1 MKDLTKII
9 QKGNL
14 TPRERALLIVKHD
27 AHLVENGEAL
37 LSEADLVALTTN
49 WRPLTNNEAEQ
60 YNRIIN
66 LWELYQKL
74 QIDMQT
80 IYLTTQL
87 ALSRLEH
94 AASMVYY
101 RSDSLKQT
109 RHKLSSRLLAE
120 NDTEFRAF
128 FLEHSGYEYDRLIHL
143 YTFYSLPKAVQKDI
157 LKLDDG
163 VKYDHTYL
171 SQEEQ
176 IVRIMG
182 TKKTLDTEGVEAITK
197 AIIDSIPWGH
207 ELRLPNTK
215 ISVKEVIFN
224 GYFAGYPLIEFGKR
238 MASRHNI
245 TYESEDELRDKLSEV
260 DDLQYKL
267 EKVVRDVVSDGSFF
281 DEFTPL
287 CMSKGYRTHEGKT
300 VLPHDELMNQWMKAK
315 DSITETIDG
324 HIDSGELEVCEC
336 PVRFFEIGVNKTY
349 ITGNSLD
356 QTSLKLPLTKDFQT
370 QLDESMDYVLP
381 AFLVHKST
389 FFDNYQYL
397 LGFKELTAQIS
408 EIIGVDLS
416 ETVERHLEAIQ
427 ESVDTLGFYI
437 RQLNDQLLERNN
449 SLGIQYRL
457 QTFIPDPSFRL
468 ISLPP
473 KQNESLEIFA
483 EKLKALLP

>member
-1 MKDLTKII
+1 MKDLTKIM

-27 AHLVENGEAL
+27 AHLVKTGKAL
-37 LSEADLVALTTN
+37 LSEADLIALTS
-49 WRPLTNNEAEQ
+49 WRPQTNTQAEQ
-60 YNRIIN
+60 YNNIIN
-66 LWELYQKL
+66 LWDLYQKL

-94 AASMVYY
+94 AASTVYY
-101 RSDSLKQT
+101 RSDSHRQS

-120 NDTEFRAF
+120 DDAEFRAF
-128 FLEHSGYEYDRLIHL
+128 FLEHLGYEYDRLIHL
-143 YTFYSLPKAVQKDI
+143 YTFYTLPQAVQKDI
-157 LKLDDG
+157 LQLDDG

-171 SQEEQ
+171 FQEEQ
-176 IVRIMG
+176 IARIIG
-182 TKKTLDTEGVEAITK
+182 EKKTLDTEGVEALTK

-215 ISVKEVIFN
+215 ISFKEVIFN
-224 GYFAGYPLIEFGKR
+224 MHFAGYPIMEFGKR
-238 MASRHNI
+238 LASRHNI
-245 TYESEDELRDKLSEV
+245 TYENEDELRDKLSEV

-287 CMSKGYRTHEGKT
+287 CMSKSYRTHEGKT
-300 VLPHDELMNQWMKAK
+300 VLPHDELMKLWMRAK
-315 DSITETIDG
+315 DSIMETIDG

-336 PVRFFEIGVNKTY
+336 PVWFFEISVNKTY

-397 LGFKELTAQIS
+397 LGFKEVTVQIS

-416 ETVERHLEAIQ
+416 EAVERHLEAIQ

-437 RQLNDQLLERNN
+437 RQLNDQLLERNS
-449 SLGIQYRL
+449 SLGVQYRL
-457 QTFIPDPSFRL
+457 QTFIPDPSLTL
-468 ISLPP
+468 ISLQP
-473 KQNESLEIFA
+473 KQNESLEVFT
-483 EKLKALLP
+483 EKLKPLLP